1 MKNLKIMSFLVLALG
16 LNACSPPKQIGSRL
30 KSGTTSSASVSLLQ
44 TSDAAGGLVFV
55 HNHPDVGPD
64 NYKLSALTVTVP
76 SASGAVTIEAAAT
89 KVALPPLKFGISM
102 VANASPRKLSCQSA
116 GIPMGTSS
124 ITCLLEGGSEI
135 RDVNL
140 EVANHVINKKVDI
153 KTALDY
159 VKQNVLKGQAIA
171 PAIESNW
178 LELEKEAKPGGGYF
192 GVQEAIA
199 RTIQSWNSSVQG
211 FKAEEVASVL
221 VTVYKDSTGASGGSA
236 EDLTKRADREISKY
250 LVEQPGAKISEAI
263 YFVQTNI
270 LNAVLPAS
278 VTKRWNDLESGIGG
292 YNGDVDAITG
302 EIRSWNVDIGY
313 NAEEV
318 ARKLSQVY
326 R

>member
-1 MKNLKIMSFLVLALG
+1 
-16 LNACSPPKQIGSRL
+16 
-30 KSGTTSSASVSLLQ
+30 
-44 TSDAAGGLVFV
+44 
-55 HNHPDVGPD
+55 
-64 NYKLSALTVTVP
+64 
-76 SASGAVTIEAAAT
+76 
-89 KVALPPLKFGISM
+89 
-102 VANASPRKLSCQSA
+102 
-116 GIPMGTSS
+116 MGTSS
-124 ITCLLEGGSEI
+124 ITCLLEGGSES

-292 YNGDVDAITG
+292 YNGDVEAITG